1 MNKYSSIYEEVSA
14 DEKKNLVMKYLPLV
28 KSIAYKIYKKLPNGV
43 IEFEELVNTG
53 VLGLLDA
60 IEKFDKKKGNLGTY
74 AYLRIRGEILDFLRK
89 LDWLPKN
96 QREKVKK
103 LQKKFLNYYHS
114 NEEIP
119 DEKELADMLN
129 ANINNI
135 KNLLALSEINNI
147 ISLEEVINPELNQTL
162 KDILPDESLTPEEI
176 TIKESLKECLKKAL
190 KKLSEREQLILQ
202 LVYVEELKVEDIAKI
217 LNISISRVSQ
227 IKHQALKKLRRFLSK
242 EIGEKL

>member
-1 MNKYSSIYEEVSA
+1 MSKYSNVYEEVKI
-14 DEKKNLVMKYLPLV
+14 DKKKDLVIKYLPLV

-43 IEFEELVNTG
+43 VDFDELVNTG

-74 AYLRIRGEILDFLRK
+74 AYIRIRGEILDFLRK

-96 QREKVKK
+96 QREKVKE
-103 LQKKFLNYYHS
+103 LQKKFSNYYQN
-114 NEEIP
+114 NEELP
-119 DEKELADMLN
+119 DEEVLADMLSTDVDN
-129 ANINNI
+129 V
-135 KNLLALSEINNI
+135 KKLLALSEVNNM
-147 ISLEEVINPELNQTL
+147 ISLEEIINPELNQTL
-162 KDILPDESLTPEEI
+162 KDILPDNSLTPEEI
-176 TIKESLKECLKKAL
+176 TIKESLKKCLKEAL

-227 IKHQALKKLRRFLSK
+227 IKHQALKKLRKFLSK